1 MTEEKQPENQHE
13 MSPTEAQDVLE
24 HQPAAPK
31 SGRGLALLALLVSV
45 AVAASG
51 AYTLKQFS
59 ETYSDNVAYLA
70 LQMQTQESAQKAF
83 ATSDQVDHLT
93 LRVEALNKQAQVL
106 NNLDSTISTAIAA
119 NQLSEEQIAA
129 LIAANSISRE
139 QAESL
144 IKQELATFAQ
154 GETKIDLSKEI
165 AAVEKSEA
173 AAKAAVQQI
182 DDKAQTFAREI
193 DEKRVL
199 IEHALAQSNN
209 SINPFP
215 LINALKMAQIA
226 ANDGNYHAAK
236 AYLDQAGATYTLFN
250 LGQSN
255 YAQYQDELAKLRS
268 DYAVLAAQAT
278 PAAQIDAIITTLPAW
293 PYKNVNPLNLLSPK
307 AETKAADWKD
317 RLKGVGANIL
327 DKTITVSK
335 IDDAGLAWI
344 QTNDALQIILKEN
357 LRLDLAYARN
367 ALQLHDQAAYA
378 ATADRLHS
386 DIERL
391 FDVNN
396 DNVAAALATLE
407 ALKNS
412 GGNAPDIAALI
423 EKLEQ
428 AAKE

>member
-1 MTEEKQPENQHE
+1 MTEEKQPENQQE
-13 MSPTEAQDVLE
+13 IRDDNPFGDY
-24 HQPAAPK
+24 PPPAPK
-31 SGRGLALLALLVSV
+31 SGRGLAFLALLVSV
-45 AVAASG
+45 ATAGGG
-51 AYTLKQFS
+51 ALILKQLAENTEKNFS
-59 ETYSDNVAYLA
+59 
-70 LQMQTQESAQKAF
+70 LQAKAQESALQNIA
-83 ATSDQVDHLT
+83 SSGQVDEIT
-93 LRVEALNKQAQVL
+93 LRVNNLEKQAQAL
-106 NNLDSTISTAIAA
+106 NTLDSTISAAVAA
-119 NQLSEEQIAA
+119 NQISEDQIAA
-129 LIAANSISRE
+129 IVTANSINRD
-139 QAESL
+139 AVESL
-144 IKQELATFAQ
+144 IKQELASFAQ

-165 AAVEKSEA
+165 AAVQSSEA

-182 DDKAQTFAREI
+182 DDKAQAFAREL

-199 IEHALAQSNN
+199 VEHALAQNNN

-226 ANDGNYHAAK
+226 ANDGNYNAAK
-236 AYLDQAGATYTLFN
+236 AYLEQAGATYTLFN

-278 PAAQIDAIITTLPAW
+278 PAAQIDAIIATLPAW
-293 PYKNVNPLNLLSPK
+293 PYKNVDPL
-307 AETKAADWKD
+307 AHEETVKAADWKE
-317 RLKGVGANIL
+317 RLKGIGADIL
-327 DKTITVSK
+327 KKTITVRE
-335 IDDAGLAWI
+335 IDDAGLTWI
-344 QTNDALQIILKEN
+344 QANDALQIILKEN

-391 FDVNN
+391 FDANN

-407 ALKNS
+407 SLKNS

>member
-13 MSPTEAQDVLE
+13 TSPVVAQEAPLE

-31 SGRGLALLALLVSV
+31 NGRGLALLALLVSI
-45 AVAASG
+45 ATAG
-51 AYTLKQFS
+51 AGIYALKQFS
-59 ETYSDNVAYLA
+59 DSYDRAFT
-70 LQMQTQESAQKAF
+70 LQAKAQESALQHF
-83 ATSDQVDHLT
+83 ASTGQVDDLT

-106 NNLDSTISTAIAA
+106 NNLDSTINTAIAA
-119 NQLSEEQIAA
+119 NQLSEDQIAA
-129 LIAANSISRE
+129 LVAANSINRE

-144 IKQELATFAQ
+144 IKQALATFAQ

-226 ANDGNYHAAK
+226 ANDGNYNAAK
-236 AYLDQAGATYTLFN
+236 AYLEQAGATYTLFN

-278 PAAQIDAIITTLPAW
+278 PAAQIDAIIATLPAW
-293 PYKNVNPLNLLSPK
+293 PYKNVDPL
-307 AETKAADWKD
+307 AHEETVKAADWKE
-317 RLKGVGANIL
+317 RLKGIGADIL
-327 DKTITVSK
+327 KKTITVRE
-335 IDDAGLAWI
+335 IDDAGLTWI
-344 QTNDALQIILKEN
+344 QANDALQIILKEN

-407 ALKNS
+407 SLKNS

>member
-13 MSPTEAQDVLE
+13 TSPVVAQEAPLE

-31 SGRGLALLALLVSV
+31 NGRGLALLALLVSI
-45 AVAASG
+45 ATAG
-51 AYTLKQFS
+51 AGIYALKQFS
-59 ETYSDNVAYLA
+59 DSYDRAFT
-70 LQMQTQESAQKAF
+70 LQAKAQESALQHF
-83 ATSDQVDHLT
+83 ASTGQVDDLT
-93 LRVEALNKQAQVL
+93 LRVEALNKQTQVL
-106 NNLDSTISTAIAA
+106 NNLDSTINTAIAA
-119 NQLSEEQIAA
+119 NQLSEDQIAA
-129 LIAANSISRE
+129 LVAANSINRE

-144 IKQELATFAQ
+144 IKQALATFAQ

-226 ANDGNYHAAK
+226 ANDGNYNAAK
-236 AYLDQAGATYTLFN
+236 AYLEQAGATYTLFN

-278 PAAQIDAIITTLPAW
+278 PAAQIDAIIATLPAW
-293 PYKNVNPLNLLSPK
+293 PYKNVDPL
-307 AETKAADWKD
+307 AHEETVKAADWKE
-317 RLKGVGANIL
+317 RLKGIGADIL
-327 DKTITVSK
+327 KKTITVRE
-335 IDDAGLAWI
+335 IDDAGLTWI
-344 QTNDALQIILKEN
+344 QANDALQIILKEN

-407 ALKNS
+407 SLKNS